1 MRFLVPFSSCNFI
14 IVIISV
20 LVVSVFCRNDYFYHP
35 FEYCHHGYYLYFLP
49 CLSQA
54 NNTMLVN
61 TIRVPDSDIMA
72 TNGVIHFVDNVLY
85 PGGIISLHPFNL
97 KSVRRD
103 SICTLQL
110 F

>member
-1 MRFLVPFSSCNFI
+1 
-14 IVIISV
+14 
-20 LVVSVFCRNDYFYHP
+20 
-35 FEYCHHGYYLYFLP
+35 
-49 CLSQA
+49 
-54 NNTMLVN
+54 MLVN

-103 SICTLQL
+103 SICTLQ
-110 F
+110 FF